1 MDSASS
7 DLFEQGKQPSLRGV
21 LSNFF
26 TRDRSTS
33 SDVECAVLVS
43 FKELPDGETYDAD
56 DSQSVNAEKKL
67 QGRED
72 SAQGDV
78 TATGR
83 TVQKVESSISDSG
96 EQVKV
101 AAEAPLDPDLVQVTR
116 VETHSDNEN
125 EDEEATHEAKK
136 SALSEDDSKKVDQ
149 EDRDAS
155 EAALQV
161 PMFRTHKLTE
171 RSRVEAMLYSSR
183 FAGRSISKTVQLSS
197 ISKRRTGHAPK
208 ESTPTVSESAEPL
221 VAGDVGTGESEEYDG
236 IDCSEPVPSIISG
249 NQSVETADSDAN
261 VTSPTKQTDGTQK
274 EEPAEQTDE
283 LRSSQISS
291 SVPSSPETHKASD
304 PTSSPEE
311 QSDTGFKKPLSPSSP
326 SKKTKSDSQAVSGPD
341 AKLTKTPKTST
352 SSASSTSSP
361 SRGAEISSPP
371 SFQMPALFSG
381 LRVLKKG
388 GVGEDREVVSEIK
401 QREKDSELALLNLKK
416 SVNKAKLFP
425 EQKTGSPMKKHT
437 EPKSITETKST
448 VVGQLSHLLKLDNDD
463 PKNSVNGQEG
473 DSSGSK
479 KESAEGEV
487 VSGAKTPETPTS
499 TPERKTTSDMAY
511 ETFKNLLG
519 PKTTKKEKTE
529 AVDLEAVKKKLKND
543 KENLRSIFER
553 TTKSPSKEV
562 KSPKEAIVC
571 NHCIIYNVELVLLN

>member
-26 TRDRSTS
+26 TRDRSPS
-33 SDVECAVLVS
+33 LDVECAVLVS
-43 FKELPDGETYDAD
+43 FKELPDGETYDTE
-56 DSQSVNAEKKL
+56 DSQSVNAENKL
-67 QGRED
+67 QRRKD

-96 EQVKV
+96 EQVKA

-125 EDEEATHEAKK
+125 EDDEAAREAKK
-136 SALSEDDSKKVDQ
+136 STLSEEDSEKVDQ
-149 EDRDAS
+149 EDGDDS

-183 FAGRSISKTVQLSS
+183 FAGRSISKTIQLSS
-197 ISKRRTGHAPK
+197 ISKQRTGYTPK
-208 ESTPTVSESAEPL
+208 ESAPTVSESAGPL

-249 NQSVETADSDAN
+249 NQSLESVDSDAN
-261 VTSPTKQTDGTQK
+261 VASPTKQTDGTQE
-274 EEPAEQTDE
+274 EEPAEQTVE

-291 SVPSSPETHKASD
+291 SVPSSPETHKASV

-326 SKKTKSDSQAVSGPD
+326 SKKTKSDSRAVSGPD

-361 SRGAEISSPP
+361 SRGAEICSPL

-388 GVGEDREVVSEIK
+388 GAGEDREVVSEIK

-425 EQKTGSPMKKHT
+425 EQKTGFPMKKYT

-448 VVGQLSHLLKLDNDD
+448 IVGQLSHLLKLDNDE

-473 DSSGSK
+473 DSLGSK

-487 VSGAKTPETPTS
+487 VSGAKSPETPAS
-499 TPERKTTSDMAY
+499 TLERKTTSDMAY

-519 PKTTKKEKTE
+519 PRTTKKEKTE
-529 AVDLEAVKKKLKND
+529 AVHLEAVKKKIKND
-543 KENLRSIFER
+543 KENLRLIFER
-553 TTKSPSKEV
+553 STKSPGKEV

-571 NHCIIYNVELVLLN
+571 S

>member
-7 DLFEQGKQPSLRGV
+7 DLFEQGKQPSSSLRGV

-26 TRDRSTS
+26 TRDRSPS

-43 FKELPDGETYDAD
+43 FKELPDGETYDAE
-56 DSQSVNAEKKL
+56 DSQSVNTENKL
-67 QGRED
+67 QGRKD

-83 TVQKVESSISDSG
+83 TVQKVESPISDSD
-96 EQVKV
+96 EQVKA

-125 EDEEATHEAKK
+125 EDDEVAHEAKK
-136 SALSEDDSKKVDQ
+136 STLSEEDSKKVDQ
-149 EDRDAS
+149 EDRNAS

-197 ISKRRTGHAPK
+197 ISKQRTGYTLK
-208 ESTPTVSESAEPL
+208 ESTPPVSESAEPL

-236 IDCSEPVPSIISG
+236 IDCSQPVPSIISG
-249 NQSVETADSDAN
+249 NQSLESPDSDVN
-261 VTSPTKQTDGTQK
+261 VASPTKQTDGTQE

-283 LRSSQISS
+283 LCSSQISS
-291 SVPSSPETHKASD
+291 SVPSSPETHKASV

-311 QSDTGFKKPLSPSSP
+311 QSDTGFKKPLSLSFP
-326 SKKTKSDSQAVSGPD
+326 SKKTKSDSQADAGPD

-371 SFQMPALFSG
+371 SFHMPALFSG

-473 DSSGSK
+473 DSLGSK
-479 KESAEGEV
+479 QESAEGEV
-487 VSGAKTPETPTS
+487 VSGAKTPETPAS
-499 TPERKTTSDMAY
+499 TLERKTTSDVAY

-519 PKTTKKEKTE
+519 PRTTKKEKTE
-529 AVDLEAVKKKLKND
+529 AVDLEAVKKKIKND

-571 NHCIIYNVELVLLN
+571 SYTIIF

>member
-7 DLFEQGKQPSLRGV
+7 DLFEQGKQPSSSLRGV

-26 TRDRSTS
+26 TRDRSPS

-43 FKELPDGETYDAD
+43 FKELPDGETYDAE
-56 DSQSVNAEKKL
+56 DSQSVNTENKL
-67 QGRED
+67 QGRKD

-83 TVQKVESSISDSG
+83 TVQKVESPISDSD
-96 EQVKV
+96 EQVKA
-101 AAEAPLDPDLVQVTR
+101 AAEALLDPDLVQVTR

-125 EDEEATHEAKK
+125 EDDEVAHEAKK
-136 SALSEDDSKKVDQ
+136 STLSEEDSKKVDQ
-149 EDRDAS
+149 EDGDAS

-197 ISKRRTGHAPK
+197 ISKQRTGYTPN
-208 ESTPTVSESAEPL
+208 ESAPTVSESAEPV

-249 NQSVETADSDAN
+249 NQSLESTDSDAN
-261 VTSPTKQTDGTQK
+261 VASPTKQTDGTQE
-274 EEPAEQTDE
+274 EEPAEQTVE

-326 SKKTKSDSQAVSGPD
+326 SKKTKSDSQAVAGPD

-371 SFQMPALFSG
+371 SFHMPALFSG

-425 EQKTGSPMKKHT
+425 EQKSGSPMKKHT

-463 PKNSVNGQEG
+463 LKNSVNGQEG
-473 DSSGSK
+473 DSLGSK

-487 VSGAKTPETPTS
+487 VSGAKTPETPAS
-499 TPERKTTSDMAY
+499 TLERKTTTDMAY

-519 PKTTKKEKTE
+519 PRTTKKEKTE
-529 AVDLEAVKKKLKND
+529 AVDVEAVKKKIKND

-553 TTKSPSKEV
+553 TTKSPGKEV

-571 NHCIIYNVELVLLN
+571 SHTIIIF

>member
-571 NHCIIYNVELVLLN
+571 NHCTIYNVELVLLN